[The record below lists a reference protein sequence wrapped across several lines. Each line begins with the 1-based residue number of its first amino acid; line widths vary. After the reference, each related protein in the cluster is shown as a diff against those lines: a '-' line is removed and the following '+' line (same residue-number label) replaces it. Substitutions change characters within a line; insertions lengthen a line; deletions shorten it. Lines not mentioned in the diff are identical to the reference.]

1 MQYFIDG
8 EVRKAAIAF
17 ISDDRGHGWEQIEDF
32 NKRTFEILSEFGL
45 EIKNWTRMS
54 DGCAS
59 QYKSK
64 YSILKLTESREMM
77 EKVTKNQAGT
87 VRFELFG
94 SYEGKNESDA
104 LGSLVKNILDRAI
117 NKDRDGAISINNAE
131 DAVEVINREKP
142 EASTNKYCLW
152 RVEKVPPTVRNPKPN
167 GIPIKGIRKLHSFSY
182 SGAGIRAARLSC
194 NLCTVSKDCNSCSSS
209 ADTVSSSKIL
219 EARCNPATNE
229 DDCDEDQD
237 LEVESLEENSDEDLS
252 EDEEDENVDEEGD
265 SESEEEDLFLPG
277 DVVWALFSR
286 QWFCAQVVS
295 LDDVPR
301 ELHRQLKNIK
311 EDALIVKFYVCK
323 SFCRVPVTKIEN
335 LGETLVDKKRMLK
348 HPQAYLEALGDKSY
362 NY

>member
-1 MQYFIDG
+1 MNGGGGSGTAVPSQRVASLVCEEDRGQVVRDDNRVGGVPDVSLACEDDNRVRGVADVSLACEDNSRVRGVPDVSLAHEDDNRVGGVTDVTLACEDDNSTVHTGNLLFTILSCITFQYFLEG
-8 EVRKAAIAF
+8 QVLKAAIAF

-64 YSILKLTESREMM
+64 YSILKLTEAREMM
-77 EKVTKNQAGT
+77 EKVTKNPAGT

-167 GIPIKGIRKLHSFSY
+167 GIPIKGIRKLHSF
-182 SGAGIRAARLSC
+182 LS
-194 NLCTVSKDCNSCSSS
+194 KPNS
-209 ADTVSSSKIL
+209 T
-219 EARCNPATNE
+219 T
-229 DDCDEDQD
+229 
-237 LEVESLEENSDEDLS
+237 
-252 EDEEDENVDEEGD
+252 
-265 SESEEEDLFLPG
+265 
-277 DVVWALFSR
+277 
-286 QWFCAQVVS
+286 
-295 LDDVPR
+295 
-301 ELHRQLKNIK
+301 
-311 EDALIVKFYVCK
+311 
-323 SFCRVPVTKIEN
+323 TK
-335 LGETLVDKKRMLK
+335 
-348 HPQAYLEALGDKSY
+348 
-362 NY
+362 